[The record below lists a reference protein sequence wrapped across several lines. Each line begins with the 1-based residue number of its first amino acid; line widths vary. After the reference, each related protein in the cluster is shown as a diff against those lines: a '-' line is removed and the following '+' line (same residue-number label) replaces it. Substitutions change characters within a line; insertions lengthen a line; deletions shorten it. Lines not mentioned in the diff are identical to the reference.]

1 MKFYHYTPEN
11 RLPELLESQAI
22 NLAFKSVNSN
32 TEKAVAWVS
41 TNPEWENT
49 ATKNAID
56 SIGKIRRLTFQ
67 EQVELFGCA
76 RIQIKPTYKL
86 HEWKKI
92 TKLANIQFNIVN
104 QLEILGRK
112 MGGKPK
118 EWYGSLKPIPI
129 DAWVSIEIFQ
139 NGNWVELINF
149 ENGTI
154 SGIESRFFK
163 FDITNS

>member
-11 RLPELLESQAI
+11 RLPEFLASQVI

-41 TNPEWENT
+41 TNPDWENT
-49 ATKNAID
+49 ATKNIAD
-56 SIGKIRRLTFQ
+56 GTGKIRSLTFQ
-67 EQVELFGCA
+67 EQIDFCGCA

-92 TKLANIQFNIVN
+92 TKLANIQFNVAN

-118 EWYGSLKPIPI
+118 EWYGSLKPIPM
-129 DAWVSIEIFQ
+129 DEWVNIEIYQ
-139 NGNWVELINF
+139 NGNWVELMNF
-149 ENGTI
+149 ENDTI
-154 SGIESRFFK
+154 SSVESRFFK
-163 FDITNS
+163 LALPQ